1 MKNRRFLYGYE
12 MKNGVIVVCPS
23 EADILRQIF
32 ADYIGGAFLKAI
44 ADRLTAD
51 KVEYLPGEYGWNK
64 NRIKRI
70 IEDKRYM
77 GTDTYEPIIDEDTFL
92 KANSAKD
99 SRRTHVV
106 GTVNADNRP
115 LTKAACCGRCG
126 AKLSHKAN
134 LAKRSSEYWYCQN
147 KDCGISFKMTLTE
160 LEETV
165 TQILNRLIDN
175 PMLSDST
182 DSQYTYEPSLEVQRM
197 NNDIERMIESLDS
210 DRDAIQKLILE
221 CAAKKFNEHKSA
233 RHIADRLKA
242 DLERSGPLS
251 SYSPE
256 LFDRTVSSVTIDQH
270 GQVQLVLKNGIIV
283 GKEM

>member
-1 MKNRRFLYGYE
+1 MKNRRFPYGYE

-44 ADRLTAD
+44 ADRLTDA
-51 KVEYLPGEYGWNK
+51 KIEYLPGEYSWNK

-77 GTDTYEPIIDEDTFL
+77 GTETYETIIDEDTFL

-99 SRRTHVV
+99 SRRTHVD

-115 LTKAACCGRCG
+115 LISVACCGRCE
-126 AKLSHKAN
+126 AKLSHIAN
-134 LAKRSSEYWYCQN
+134 LTKRNSEYWYCQN
-147 KDCGISFKMTLTE
+147 KDCGISFKLTVAE
-160 LEETV
+160 LEEAV
-165 TQILNRLIDN
+165 TQILNRLISD
-175 PMLSDST
+175 PMLSVST
-182 DSQYTYEPSLEVQRM
+182 GSQYTYEPSLDVQRM
-197 NNDIERMIESLDS
+197 NNEIERMIESLDS
-210 DRDAIQKLILE
+210 DRDTIQKLILE
-221 CAAKKFNEHKSA
+221 CAAKKYDEHESA

-242 DLERSGPLS
+242 DLERAGPLS

>member
-160 LEETV
+160 LEESV
-165 TQILNRLIDN
+165 TQILNRLIDD

-256 LFDRTVSSVTIDQH
+256 LFDRTVSSVIIDEH
-270 GQVQLVLKNGIIV
+270 SQVQLVLKNGTIV

>member
-1 MKNRRFLYGYE
+1 MKNRRFPYGYE

-77 GTDTYEPIIDEDTFL
+77 GTDTYEAIIDEDTFL
-92 KANSAKD
+92 KANNAKD
-99 SRRTHVV
+99 SRRTHIV
-106 GTVNADNRP
+106 GTVTTGNRP
-115 LTKAACCGRCG
+115 LIKATYCGRCG
-126 AKLSHKAN
+126 SKLSHTAN
-134 LAKRSSEYWYCQN
+134 LTQRSSEYWCCQN
-147 KDCGISFKMTLTE
+147 KQCGISFKMSIVE
-160 LEETV
+160 LENTV
-165 TQILNRLIDN
+165 TLILNHLIEN
-175 PMLSDST
+175 PMLSVST
-182 DSQYTYEPSLEVQRM
+182 GPQYTYEPSLEVQHM
-197 NNDIERMIESLDS
+197 NNDIDRMIESLDS
-210 DRDAIQKLILE
+210 NRETTQKLILE
-221 CAAKKFNEHKSA
+221 CAAKKYGEHKSA

-242 DLERSGPLS
+242 DLERTGPLS

-256 LFDRTVSSVTIDQH
+256 LFERTVSTVLIDQQ
-270 GQVQLVLKNGIIV
+270 GRVQLVLKNGTIV
-283 GKEM
+283 GEEL

>member
-1 MKNRRFLYGYE
+1 MKNRRFPYGYE

-160 LEETV
+160 LEESV
-165 TQILNRLIDN
+165 TQILNRLIDD

-210 DRDAIQKLILE
+210 DRDTIQKLILE

-256 LFDRTVSSVTIDQH
+256 LFDRTVSSVIIDEH
-270 GQVQLVLKNGIIV
+270 SQVQLVLKNGTIV

>member
-1 MKNRRFLYGYE
+1 MKNRRFPYGYE

-70 IEDKRYM
+70 IEDRRYM
-77 GTDTYEPIIDEDTFL
+77 GTDTYEAIIDEDTFI

-106 GTVNADNRP
+106 GTVTADNRS
-115 LTKAACCGRCG
+115 LIKVTCCGRCG

-165 TQILNRLIDN
+165 TQILNRLIDD
-175 PMLSDST
+175 PMLSDGT
-182 DSQYTYEPSLEVQRM
+182 GSQYTYEPSLEVQRM

-210 DRDAIQKLILE
+210 DRDTIQKLILE
-221 CAAKKFNEHKSA
+221 CAAKKFNEYKST

-242 DLERSGPLS
+242 DLERTGPLS

-256 LFDRTVSSVTIDQH
+256 LFDRTVSSVTIDEH
-270 GQVQLVLKNGIIV
+270 SQVQLVLKNGTIV

>member
-1 MKNRRFLYGYE
+1 MKNRRFPYGYE

-44 ADRLTAD
+44 ADRLSD
-51 KVEYLPGEYGWNK
+51 EKVEYLPGKYDWNK

-70 IEDKRYM
+70 IEDERYM
-77 GTDTYEPIIDEDTFL
+77 GTDTYETIIDKDTFL
-92 KANSAKD
+92 QANSTKD
-99 SRRTHVV
+99 SRRTHVG
-106 GTVNADNRP
+106 GTVNADNRT
-115 LTKAACCGRCG
+115 LVKSVHCAYCGGQMMHRSDLSRSKNEFWCCKSKECG
-126 AKLSHKAN
+126 S
-134 LAKRSSEYWYCQN
+134 WV
-147 KDCGISFKMTLTE
+147 KMTIAD
-160 LEETV
+160 LEDTV
-165 TQILNRLIDN
+165 IQILNRLIDN

-182 DSQYTYEPSLEVQRM
+182 DSQYTYEPSLDIQRM

-210 DRDAIQKLILE
+210 DRETTQKLILE
-221 CAAKKFNEHKSA
+221 CAAKKCNEHKSA

-256 LFDRTVSSVTIDQH
+256 LFDRTVSSVTIDQNS
-270 GQVQLVLKNGIIV
+270 QVQLVLKNGIIV

>member
-1 MKNRRFLYGYE
+1 MKNRRFPYGYE

-23 EADILRQIF
+23 EADILRKIF
-32 ADYIGGAFLKAI
+32 ADYIGGAFLKTI
-44 ADRLTAD
+44 ADRLTAE
-51 KVEYLPGEYGWNK
+51 KVEYIPGVSNWNK
-64 NRIKRI
+64 NRIQRI
-70 IEDKRYM
+70 IEDKRYT
-77 GTDTYEPIIDEDTFL
+77 GNDTYVSIIDESTFL
-92 KANSAKD
+92 KANSIKD

-106 GTVNADNRP
+106 GTVNAVNRS
-115 LTKAACCGRCG
+115 LIKAACCGRCG

-134 LAKRSSEYWYCQN
+134 LAKQNSEYWYCQN
-147 KDCGISFKMTLTE
+147 KDCGISFKMTLAE

-175 PMLSDST
+175 PILSDST
-182 DSQYTYEPSLEVQRM
+182 GSQYTYKPSLEVQRI

-210 DRDAIQKLILE
+210 DRETIQKLILE
-221 CAAKKFNEHKSA
+221 CAAKKYDEHKSI

-256 LFDRTVSSVTIDQH
+256 LFERTVSSVTIDQNGRVH
-270 GQVQLVLKNGIIV
+270 LVLKTGTMV

>member
-1 MKNRRFLYGYE
+1 MKNRRFPYGYE
-12 MKNGVIVVCPS
+12 MKNGVVVVCPS

-160 LEETV
+160 LEESV
-165 TQILNRLIDN
+165 TQILNRLIDD

-256 LFDRTVSSVTIDQH
+256 LFDRTVSSVIIDEH
-270 GQVQLVLKNGIIV
+270 SQVQLVLKNGTIV

>member
-1 MKNRRFLYGYE
+1 MKNRRFPYGYE

-64 NRIKRI
+64 NRIKRM

-77 GTDTYEPIIDEDTFL
+77 GTDTYESIIDEDTFL
-92 KANSAKD
+92 KANNAKD

-106 GTVNADNRP
+106 GTVNADNRS
-115 LTKAACCGRCG
+115 LIKATCCGRCG

-134 LAKRSSEYWYCQN
+134 LAKRSSKYWYCQN
-147 KDCGISFKMTLTE
+147 KDCGISIKMTLTE

-165 TQILNRLIDN
+165 TQILNRLIDD

-182 DSQYTYEPSLEVQRM
+182 GSQYTYEPSLEVQRM

-210 DRDAIQKLILE
+210 DRDTIQKLILE

-256 LFDRTVSSVTIDQH
+256 LFDRTVSSVTIDAH
-270 GQVQLVLKNGIIV
+270 SQVQLVLKNGTII

>member
-1 MKNRRFLYGYE
+1 MKNRRFPYGYE

-160 LEETV
+160 LEESV
-165 TQILNRLIDN
+165 TQILNRLIDD

-256 LFDRTVSSVTIDQH
+256 LFDRTVSSVIIDEH
-270 GQVQLVLKNGIIV
+270 SQVQLVLKNGTIV

>member
-1 MKNRRFLYGYE
+1 MKNRRFPYGYE

-32 ADYIGGAFLKAI
+32 ADYIGGAFLKTI
-44 ADRLTAD
+44 ADRLTAE
-51 KVEYLPGEYGWNK
+51 KVQYLPGEYSWNK

-77 GTDTYEPIIDEDTFL
+77 GTDTYAAIIDEDTFL

-106 GTVNADNRP
+106 GTVTADNRS
-115 LTKAACCGRCG
+115 LIKATCCGRCG

-160 LEETV
+160 LEESV
-165 TQILNRLIDN
+165 TQILNRLIDD

-197 NNDIERMIESLDS
+197 NNDIERMMASLDS
-210 DRDAIQKLILE
+210 NRDAIQKLILE
-221 CAAKKFNEHKSA
+221 CAAKKYDEHKSA

-256 LFDRTVSSVTIDQH
+256 LFDRTVSSVIIDEH
-270 GQVQLVLKNGIIV
+270 SQVQLVLKNGTIV

>member
-1 MKNRRFLYGYE
+1 MKNRRFPYGYE

-77 GTDTYEPIIDEDTFL
+77 GTDTYETIIDEDTFL
-92 KANSAKD
+92 KANNAKD

-106 GTVNADNRP
+106 GTVTADNRS
-115 LTKAACCGRCG
+115 LIKATCCGRCG

-160 LEETV
+160 LEESV
-165 TQILNRLIDN
+165 TQILNRLIDD

-233 RHIADRLKA
+233 RHITDRLKA

-256 LFDRTVSSVTIDQH
+256 LFDRTVSSVTIDQNSR
-270 GQVQLVLKNGIIV
+270 VQLVLKTGTIV

>member
-1 MKNRRFLYGYE
+1 MKNRRFPYGYE

-44 ADRLTAD
+44 ADRLTDA
-51 KVEYLPGEYGWNK
+51 KIEYLPGEYSWNK

-77 GTDTYEPIIDEDTFL
+77 GTETYEPIIDEDTFL

-99 SRRTHVV
+99 SRRTHVD

-115 LTKAACCGRCG
+115 LISVACCGRCG
-126 AKLSHKAN
+126 AKLSHIAN
-134 LAKRSSEYWYCQN
+134 LTKRNSEYWYCQN
-147 KDCGISFKMTLTE
+147 KECGISFKLTVAE
-160 LEETV
+160 LEEAV
-165 TQILNRLIDN
+165 TQLLNRLITD
-175 PMLSDST
+175 PMLSVST
-182 DSQYTYEPSLEVQRM
+182 GSQYTYEPSLDVQRM
-197 NNDIERMIESLDS
+197 NNEIERMIESLDS
-210 DRDAIQKLILE
+210 DRDTIQKLILE
-221 CAAKKFNEHKSA
+221 CAAKKYDEHESA
-233 RHIADRLKA
+233 RHIADRLKS
-242 DLERSGPLS
+242 DLERAGPLS
-251 SYSPE
+251 SYSPD

-270 GQVQLVLKNGIIV
+270 GQVQLVLKNGTIV

>member
-1 MKNRRFLYGYE
+1 MKNRRFPYGYE
-12 MKNGVIVVCPS
+12 MKNGVIVVCSS

-32 ADYIGGAFLKAI
+32 ADYIGGAFLKTI
-44 ADRLTAD
+44 ADRLTAE
-51 KVEYLPGEYGWNK
+51 KVEYLPDEYSWNK

-70 IEDKRYM
+70 IEDARYM
-77 GTDTYEPIIDEDTFL
+77 GTDTYEPIIDKDTFL
-92 KANSAKD
+92 KANSTKD

-115 LTKAACCGRCG
+115 LTKVVCCGRCG
-126 AKLSHKAN
+126 ANLSHKAN

-182 DSQYTYEPSLEVQRM
+182 GSQYTYKPSLEVQRI

-210 DRDAIQKLILE
+210 DRETIQKLILE
-221 CAAKKFNEHKSA
+221 RAVKKYSEHKST
-233 RHIADRLKA
+233 RHITDRLKA

-256 LFDRTVSSVTIDQH
+256 LFERTVSSVTIDQNGRVH
-270 GQVQLVLKNGIIV
+270 LVLKTGTIV

>member
-1 MKNRRFLYGYE
+1 MKNRRFPYGYE
-12 MKNGVIVVCPS
+12 MKNGIIVVCSS

-44 ADRLTAD
+44 ADRLTAE

-70 IEDKRYM
+70 IEDERYM
-77 GTDTYEPIIDEDTFL
+77 GTDTYEPIIDKDTFL

-115 LTKAACCGRCG
+115 LTKVACCGRCG

-147 KDCGISFKMTLTE
+147 KECGVSFKMPLAE
-160 LEETV
+160 LEEAV
-165 TQILNRLIDN
+165 NQILNELIEN
-175 PMLSDST
+175 PMLVGNT
-182 DSQYTYEPSLEVQRM
+182 DSQYTYEPTLEVQRM
-197 NNDIERMIESLDS
+197 SNDIERMIETLDS

-221 CAAKKFNEHKSA
+221 CAAKKFNEHKSV

-256 LFDRTVSSVTIDQH
+256 LFDRTVSSVTIDEH
-270 GQVQLVLKNGIIV
+270 SQVQLVLKNGTII